1 MTDTGNYRERFEKA
15 EVKGSGGFQEEKKY
29 Q

>member
-1 MTDTGNYRERFEKA
+1 VTDMGNYRERFEKA
-15 EVKGSGGFQEEKKY
+15 EVKGSGGSQEEKKY

>member
-1 MTDTGNYRERFEKA
+1 VTDTGNYRERFEKA
-15 EVKGSGGFQEEKKY
+15 EVKGSGGPQEEKKY

>member
-1 MTDTGNYRERFEKA
+1 VTDTGNYRGRFEKV
-15 EVKGSGGFQEEKKY
+15 EVKGSGGSQEEKKY